1 MTNWPRGRRLLDRAG
16 SVDDVDALEELWLQI
31 HHHHQ
36 LVGPQ
41 SGTFVDDRT
50 SWRVR
55 SACYREWL
63 LERGSFV
70 LLARHGDELIGYA
83 LVRVMPP
90 GPELADTWQ
99 VPDPVAELESL
110 LVTEPHRRVGL
121 GDRLLDAVDEELAR
135 QGISELLVGMV
146 PGNDVAKKLYERRGF
161 RPRWLLLAR
170 GEAPPS

>member
-1 MTNWPRGRRLLDRAG
+1 VEGGYSIEPGG
-16 SVDDVDALEELWLQI
+16 VDDVDALEGLWLQI

-41 SGTFVDDRT
+41 SGTFVDDDA

-63 LERGSFV
+63 LEPGSFV
-70 LLARHGDELIGYA
+70 LLARCGDELVGYA

-110 LVTEPHRRVGL
+110 LVTGPHRGVGL

-135 QGISELLVGMV
+135 QGIGELLVGMV
-146 PGNDVAKKLYERRGF
+146 PGNDVAQALYERRGF

-170 GEAPPS
+170 SGAPAS

>member
-1 MTNWPRGRRLLDRAG
+1 
-16 SVDDVDALEELWLQI
+16 
-31 HHHHQ
+31 
-36 LVGPQ
+36 
-41 SGTFVDDRT
+41 
-50 SWRVR
+50 
-55 SACYREWL
+55 
-63 LERGSFV
+63 
-70 LLARHGDELIGYA
+70 
-83 LVRVMPP
+83 MPP